1 MTKSAVQLAKEAVL
15 EAKAKFEADPS
26 EANVATLESK
36 SAEYASAVDLAER
49 ASKASNLMGAVLDG
63 DVEAGAGETGAS
75 RYGLATKFI
84 ESAEY
89 KSFQERLAGAPSNS
103 EKSIALGSVKLGSY
117 GDVVEQKA
125 ALQTPLAHLPAQRFP
140 MIDPTV
146 RPELTLM
153 DLISKGRIDS
163 NSLQYVQVVSITR
176 NAALQPENTGTDPS
190 ATPGPG
196 VVPDTLKPISEMTT
210 KLETANVFGYA
221 DGYEV
226 TTQLLSDA
234 SAFATFMD
242 GELRY
247 SIRNVQ
253 ENYLLN
259 GSGTNGEPRGILNTT
274 GLQGLTYD
282 GSGSQPIRNLVEK
295 VRTGIRKVQEA
306 DGQTTAILLHP
317 EDNEAIDLMKDA
329 NGNYIFG
336 GPGSVGAQTLWGRP
350 RVVSEK
356 IDKGTVL
363 MGDFRQVAYLDR
375 DGISIEAFNQHKDFA
390 QRNLVY
396 VRAEA
401 RGLQVIW
408 RPARL
413 LLLEEA

>member
-1 MTKSAVQLAKEAVL
+1 MNPLQAALKAAQEAKMAYEANPTEENLAAL
-15 EAKAKFEADPS
+15 EAKA
-26 EANVATLESK
+26 
-36 SAEYASAVDLAER
+36 AEYSNAVDAAER
-49 ASKASNLMGAVLDG
+49 AQKASNIVGAVLDG
-63 DVEAGAGETGAS
+63 DVEAGLGEPSDT
-75 RYGLATKFI
+75 RFGLAQKFI

-89 KSFQERLAGAPSNS
+89 KSFQSRLAGAPSNS
-103 EKSIALGSVKLGSY
+103 EKSIALGSVNLGSY
-117 GDVVEQKA
+117 GEVIEQKA
-125 ALQTPLAHLPAQRFP
+125 ALGTPLAHLPAQRMP
-140 MIDPTV
+140 MVDPTI
-146 RPELTLM
+146 RAELSLM
-153 DLISKGRIDS
+153 DLVSKGRVDS

-176 NAALQPENTGTDPS
+176 NAALQPENTGTDPD
-190 ATPGPG
+190 ATGDG

-210 KLETANVFGYA
+210 KLETATVFGYA

-242 GELRY
+242 NELRY

-253 ENYLLN
+253 EDYLLN
-259 GSGTNGEPRGILNTT
+259 GSGSNGEPRGILNTS
-274 GLQGLTYD
+274 GLQGVTYD
-282 GSGSQPIRNLVEK
+282 GSGAQPIRNFVEK
-295 VRTGIRKVQEA
+295 AREAMRKVQEA
-306 DGQTTAILLHP
+306 GGATTAILLHP

-336 GPGSVGAQTLWGRP
+336 GPASTGPQTLWGRP

-356 IDKGTVL
+356 IDKGTAL
-363 MGDFRQVAYLDR
+363 LGDFTQVAYLDR

-413 LLLEEA
+413 ALIEAA

>member
-1 MTKSAVQLAKEAVL
+1 MNEAL
-15 EAKAKFEADPS
+15 KAALKAAQEAKAAYDADPS
-26 EANVATLESK
+26 EENLVRLEEK
-36 SAEYASAVDLAER
+36 SGEYATAHEAAGR
-49 ASKASNLMGAVLDG
+49 ASKAASQLGAIVDG
-63 DVEAGAGETGAS
+63 DVEEGLGEQKDS
-75 RYGLATKFI
+75 KYGLAQKFI
-84 ESAEY
+84 ESPEY
-89 KSFQERLAGAPSNS
+89 KSFQSRLAGAPSNS
-103 EKSIALGSVKLGSY
+103 EKNIALGSVGLGSY
-117 GDVVEQKA
+117 LDVIESKA
-125 ALQTPLAHLPAQRFP
+125 ALGTGLAHLAPTRYP
-140 MIDPTV
+140 MVDPTI

-163 NSLQYVQVVSITR
+163 NSLQYVQIVSITR
-176 NAALQPENTGTDPS
+176 NAALQPENTGNAGT
-190 ATPGPG
+190 
-196 VVPDTLKPISEMTT
+196 DTLKPISAMTT

-234 SAFATFMD
+234 SAFASFMD
-242 GELRY
+242 NELRY

-259 GSGTNGEPRGILNTT
+259 GSGINGEPRGILNTT

-282 GSGSQPIRNLVEK
+282 ASGAQPIRNLVEK
-295 VRTGIRKVQEA
+295 MRTGMRKVQEA
-306 DGQTTAILLHP
+306 EGTTTAVLLNP
-317 EDNEAIDLMKDA
+317 EDNEAIDLLKDA

-336 GPGSVGAQTLWGRP
+336 GPASVGPQTIWGRP
-350 RVVSEK
+350 RVVSDK

-363 MGDFRQVAYLDR
+363 LGDFRQVAYLDR

-413 LLLEEA
+413 ALIEAA

>member
-1 MTKSAVQLAKEAVL
+1 MNPLQAALKAAQEAKSAYEANPSEENLSVL
-15 EAKAKFEADPS
+15 ETKA
-26 EANVATLESK
+26 
-36 SAEYASAVDLAER
+36 AEYSNAVDASER
-49 ASKASNLMGAVLDG
+49 AQKASNIVGAVLDG
-63 DVEAGAGETGAS
+63 DVEAGLGDPSDT
-75 RYGLATKFI
+75 RFGLAQKFI
-84 ESAEY
+84 DSTEY
-89 KSFQERLAGAPSNS
+89 KSFQSRLAGAPSNS
-103 EKSIALGSVKLGSY
+103 EKSIALGSVNLGDY
-117 GDVVEQKA
+117 GEVIEQKA
-125 ALQTPLAHLPAQRFP
+125 ALQTPLAHLAAQRMP
-140 MIDPTV
+140 MVDPTI
-146 RPELTLM
+146 RPELSLM
-153 DLISKGRIDS
+153 DLVSKGRVDS

-176 NAALQPENTGTDPS
+176 NAALQPENTGTAPD
-190 ATPGPG
+190 ATPGED

-210 KLETANVFGYA
+210 KLETATVFGYA

-242 GELRY
+242 NELRY

-253 ENYLLN
+253 EDYLLN
-259 GSGTNGEPRGILNTT
+259 GSGSNGEPRGILNTS
-274 GLQGLTYD
+274 GLQGVSYD
-282 GSGSQPIRNLVEK
+282 ASGAQPVRNLVEK
-295 VRTGIRKVQEA
+295 AREAMRKVQEA
-306 DGQTTAILLHP
+306 GGATTAILLHP

-336 GPGSVGAQTLWGRP
+336 GPAAIGAQTLWGRP

-363 MGDFRQVAYLDR
+363 LGDFTQVAYLDR

-413 LLLEEA
+413 ALIEAA

>member
-1 MTKSAVQLAKEAVL
+1 MNPLQAALKAAQEAKSAY
-15 EAKAKFEADPS
+15 
-26 EANVATLESK
+26 EANPTEENLSALETK
-36 SAEYASAVDLAER
+36 AAEYAAAADAADR
-49 ASKASNLMGAVLDG
+49 AQKASNIVGAVLDG
-63 DVEAGAGETGAS
+63 DVEAGLGEPTDT
-75 RYGLATKFI
+75 RFGLAQKFI

-89 KSFQERLAGAPSNS
+89 KSFQSRLAGAPSNS
-103 EKSIALGSVKLGSY
+103 EKSIALGSVNLGTY
-117 GDVVEQKA
+117 GEVIEQKA
-125 ALQTPLAHLPAQRFP
+125 ALQTPLAHLAAQRMP
-140 MIDPTV
+140 MVDPTI
-146 RPELTLM
+146 RPELSLM
-153 DLISKGRIDS
+153 DLVSKGRVDS

-176 NAALQPENTGTDPS
+176 NAALQPENTGTDPN
-190 ATPGPG
+190 ATPGEG

-210 KLETANVFGYA
+210 KLETATVFGYA

-253 ENYLLN
+253 EDYLLN
-259 GSGTNGEPRGILNTT
+259 GSGSNGEPRGILNTS
-274 GLQGLTYD
+274 GLQGVTYD
-282 GSGSQPIRNLVEK
+282 SSGSQPVRNLVEK
-295 VRTGIRKVQEA
+295 AREAMRKVQEA
-306 DGQTTAILLHP
+306 GGATTAILLHP

-336 GPGSVGAQTLWGRP
+336 GPAAVGAQTLWGRP

-363 MGDFRQVAYLDR
+363 LGDFTQIAYLDR

-413 LLLEEA
+413 ALIEAA

>member
-1 MTKSAVQLAKEAVL
+1 MSKSAVQLAKDAVL
-15 EAKAKFEADPS
+15 EAKAAFEADPS
-26 EANVATLESK
+26 EANVAELESK
-36 SAEYASAVDLAER
+36 SAEYAMAVELAER
-49 ASKASNLMGAVLDG
+49 AAKASNLMGAVLDG
-63 DVEAGAGETGAS
+63 DVEAGLGESGES
-75 RYGLATKFI
+75 RYGLASKFI

-89 KSFQERLAGAPSNS
+89 KGFQERLAGAPSNS
-103 EKSIALGSVKLGSY
+103 EKSITLGSVKLGSY
-117 GDVVEQKA
+117 GDVIEQKV

-140 MIDPTV
+140 MVDPTI

-153 DLISKGRIDS
+153 DLISKGRVDS
-163 NSLQYVQVVSITR
+163 NSLQYVQVVSVTR
-176 NAALQPENTGTDPS
+176 NAALQPENMGI
-190 ATPGPG
+190 TPGTTPTPPL
-196 VVPDTLKPISEMTT
+196 VADTLKPISEMTT
-210 KLETANVFGYA
+210 KLETTNVFGYA

-234 SAFATFMD
+234 SAFASFMD
-242 GELRY
+242 NELRY

-259 GSGTNGEPRGILNTT
+259 GSGTNGQPRGILNTS

-295 VRTGIRKVQEA
+295 ARTAMRMVTDA
-306 DGQTTAILLHP
+306 NGQTTAVLLNP

-336 GPGSVGAQTLWGRP
+336 GPATVGPQTLWGRP

-356 IDKGTVL
+356 LDRGTVL
-363 MGDFRQVAYLDR
+363 IGDFKQVAYLDR

-413 LLLEEA
+413 VLLEKA

>member
-1 MTKSAVQLAKEAVL
+1 MSKSAVQLAKEALL
-15 EAKAKFEADPS
+15 EAKSRFDADPS
-26 EANVATLESK
+26 EANVTDLEAK
-36 SAEYASAVDLAER
+36 GAAFAQAQELAER
-49 ASKASNLMGAVLDG
+49 GAKAANVLGAVLDG
-63 DVEAGAGETGAS
+63 DVESGYGDVSAS
-75 RYGLATKFI
+75 KYGLAEKFI
-84 ESAEY
+84 ASAEY

-117 GDVVEQKA
+117 GEVVEAKA
-125 ALQTPLAHLPAQRFP
+125 MGTGIAHLPAQRVP
-140 MIDPTV
+140 MVDLID

-153 DLISKGRIDS
+153 DLISKGRVDS
-163 NSLQYVQVVSITR
+163 NSLQYVQVVSVSR
-176 NAALQPENTGTDPS
+176 NAALQPENTGTAPD
-190 ATPGPG
+190 ATPGEG
-196 VVPDTLKPISEMTT
+196 VVPDTLKPISALTT
-210 KLETANVFGYA
+210 RLETASVFGYA

-247 SIRNVQ
+247 SLRNVQ
-253 ENYLLN
+253 EDYLLN
-259 GSGTNGEPRGILNTT
+259 GSGVNGEPRGILNTS
-274 GLQGLTYD
+274 GLQGLTYN
-282 GSGSQPIRNLVEK
+282 GSGATPIKNLVEK
-295 VRTGIRKVQEA
+295 VRTGIRKVQET
-306 DGQTTAILLHP
+306 GGSTTAILLHP
-317 EDNEAIDLMKDA
+317 EDNEAIDLMKDST
-329 NGNYIFG
+329 GGYIFG
-336 GPGSVGAQTLWGRP
+336 GPAQVGAQTLWGRP

-356 IDKGTVL
+356 VDKGTVL
-363 MGDFRQVAYLDR
+363 LGDFRQVAYLDR

-413 LLLEEA
+413 LLLEAA